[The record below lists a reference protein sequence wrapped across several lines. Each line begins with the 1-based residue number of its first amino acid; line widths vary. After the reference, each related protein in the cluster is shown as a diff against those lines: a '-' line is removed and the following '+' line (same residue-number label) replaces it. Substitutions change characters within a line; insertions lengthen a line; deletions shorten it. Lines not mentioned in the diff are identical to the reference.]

1 MQLGNLRNLNLH
13 QLETQPWCCKPL
25 PEELQVKAGGRE
37 RVAALP
43 MVVDMVN
50 GALMRRQGAVPDI
63 DDEDTLSRRNPR
75 CGGRLSPTAE
85 PMVRR
90 LRAGGSSQVRTRLGG
105 RPDWPFDRRSDEFL
119 ESIKKG
125 SKRRGKIKRILHNF
139 DVFAEETH
147 S

>member
-50 GALMRRQGAVPDI
+50 GALMRSQGAVPDI

-90 LRAGGSSQVRTRLGG
+90 PRAGGEWIRTCSSA
-105 RPDWPFDRRSDEFL
+105 
-119 ESIKKG
+119 
-125 SKRRGKIKRILHNF
+125 ILIMLRKTGLS
-139 DVFAEETH
+139 ETD
-147 S
+147 